1 MTSFDLGAILLTLAA
16 LLGCVNY
23 FWLRLPSTIGLMAG
37 ALVVSVVVLAIDR
50 IYPDLDLRERWQAV
64 VATADL
70 PHLFL
75 DGMLAFMLFAGA
87 LHVDMPS
94 LRDNKWA
101 VFALATLSTLLATAL
116 LGGGMAWALGGALPF
131 AWCVVLASI
140 LAPTDPIAVAG
151 LLQRVGLPAGL
162 QAAIAGESLFNDG
175 VAVVVFSLALSVA
188 TGHDVGAREIALQFL
203 EEAVGGALLGLVTGY
218 AAYRLMQ
225 LIDDYQ
231 LELTISL
238 ALVTGTYSIA
248 HWTGVSGPI
257 AVVVT
262 GLLIGHRARKDAW
275 SEQTRTQ
282 VSTFWSLVDELL
294 NAVLFLLLG
303 FALLSV
309 EADRPGLHAAAI
321 GVGLAVAARL
331 ISVAVPVAFLR
342 LHRVQKA
349 RAVTVLTWGGLR
361 GGISVALA
369 LGLPAS
375 PWRQE
380 ILTVVY
386 AVVVFTILIQG
397 LSMPW
402 LIRRLYGDRSDQ
414 AGHQHG
420 QQA

>member
-1 MTSFDLGAILLTLAA
+1 
-16 LLGCVNY
+16 
-23 FWLRLPSTIGLMAG
+23 
-37 ALVVSVVVLAIDR
+37 
-50 IYPDLDLRERWQAV
+50 
-64 VATADL
+64 
-70 PHLFL
+70 
-75 DGMLAFMLFAGA
+75 
-87 LHVDMPS
+87 
-94 LRDNKWA
+94 
-101 VFALATLSTLLATAL
+101 
-116 LGGGMAWALGGALPF
+116 
-131 AWCVVLASI
+131 
-140 LAPTDPIAVAG
+140 VAG

>member
-116 LGGGMAWALGGALPF
+116 LGGGMAWAL
-131 AWCVVLASI
+131 
-140 LAPTDPIAVAG
+140 AG

-349 RAVTVLTWGGLR
+349 RAVTVLTWGG
-361 GGISVALA
+361 VALA